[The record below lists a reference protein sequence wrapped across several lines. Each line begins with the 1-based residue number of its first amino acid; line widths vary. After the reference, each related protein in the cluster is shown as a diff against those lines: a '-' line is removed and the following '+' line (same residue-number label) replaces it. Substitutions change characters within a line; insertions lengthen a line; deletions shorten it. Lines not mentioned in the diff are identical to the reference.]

1 MKKLCSIHPAALV
14 TIVIASLLAGCA
26 GEAKKETAP
35 GGGNTLAVIQ
45 VTRKMTQTDGDCSVS
60 VKISNRMNIPWDGV
74 SYHLALHNRSGVS
87 IGKLLGSPHKPVK
100 AGGELLDNGEVLGAK
115 CSDLTGIA
123 LVYFGYY
130 PAGKQQVHA
139 HVNAVKVELR

>member
-1 MKKLCSIHPAALV
+1 MKKFCSIHLAALIA
-14 TIVIASLLAGCA
+14 TITASLLSGCA
-26 GEAKKETAP
+26 GETKKETTY
-35 GGGNTLAVIQ
+35 GSGTLAVIQ
-45 VTRKMTQTDGDCSVS
+45 VTRKMTQTDGDCAVS
-60 VKISNRMNIPWDGV
+60 VKISNRMNTAWDGV

-100 AGGELLDNGEVLGAK
+100 AGGELLDSGEVLGAK

-139 HVNAVKVELR
+139 HVNTVKVELK